1 MRLYVDMCVRVYM
14 RACKE
19 GTDWKWQVTFR
30 EVPFLPQTLK
40 SAIGMKES
48 EETAGLASPKLTRQD
63 KLTRVIQVTVI
74 LTLLH
79 LDFPRHHASD
89 MLLGKAKKVSLVD
102 CTAFLHGLMLFC
114 VLCCTAF
121 LHGLILFCVLCCTAF
136 LHGLMMFCVLCC
148 RGQCK
153 PRAENCWA
161 NLEVAEKRV
170 VQREEKEV
178 CVYLK
183 RNRGEGERGKWIGG

>member
-102 CTAFLHGLMLFC
+102 CTAFF
-114 VLCCTAF
+114 
-121 LHGLILFCVLCCTAF
+121 
-136 LHGLMMFCVLCC
+136 HGLMMICVLCC

-183 RNRGEGERGKWIGG
+183 RNRGEGEGGKWIGG